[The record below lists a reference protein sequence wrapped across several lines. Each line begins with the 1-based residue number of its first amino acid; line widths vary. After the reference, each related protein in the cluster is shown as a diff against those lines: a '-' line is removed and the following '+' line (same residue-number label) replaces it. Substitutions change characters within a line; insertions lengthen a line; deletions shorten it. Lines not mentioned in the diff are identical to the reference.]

1 MALRNGKEGFAHL
14 GDEKFLGYGSA
25 ELFPAPHQMP
35 IRDSSIM
42 TRFDRRSMTDAHT
55 SSHAGSA
62 SVSVR
67 AKLNKEPSNRACMIH
82 SICWAL
88 GRKHCACILPTS
100 LTPCVPSFNMPFS
113 WTNCPRRVCLRPVQ
127 PPWDKLTATTQTLG
141 TACGAERTIENHDT
155 VHAT

>member
-82 SICWAL
+82 SIRWAL

-100 LTPCVPSFNMPFS
+100 LTPCVPSFDVPFFLDELSPPSMPQ
-113 WTNCPRRVCLRPVQ
+113 TGP
-127 PPWDKLTATTQTLG
+127 ATMGQTHSYNSNAG
-141 TACGAERTIENHDT
+141 QACGAERTTENHDT